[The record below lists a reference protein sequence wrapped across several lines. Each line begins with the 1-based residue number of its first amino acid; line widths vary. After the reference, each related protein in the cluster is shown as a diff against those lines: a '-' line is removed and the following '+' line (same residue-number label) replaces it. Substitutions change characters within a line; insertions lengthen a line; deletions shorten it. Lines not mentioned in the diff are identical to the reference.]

1 MYKFLHMQEKRR
13 INFAPIR
20 GRVYKYLQIKGI
32 KHVDFLR
39 ETGLSDATFKTQS
52 AKSELGGEA
61 LVSILK
67 HYPSISPQWLLMGE
81 GPMERT
87 EHASSIQIQKNRVI
101 GGNNVVSQ
109 GASTASICT
118 KSDDSDSNYLKEELI
133 LELRNQIEYLKEE
146 LKRKDAIIMH
156 FINAQISSPKES

>member
-1 MYKFLHMQEKRR
+1 MQEKRR

-20 GRVYKYLQIKGI
+20 GRVYKYLQYKGI

-67 HYPSISPQWLLMGE
+67 HYPNISPQWLLMGE
-81 GPMERT
+81 GPMERA
-87 EHASSIQIQKNRVI
+87 ENVSSIQIQKNRVI
-101 GGNNVVSQ
+101 GANNVVAQ
-109 GASTASICT
+109 GTSTASVYT
-118 KSDDSDSNYLKEELI
+118 KSDDSDGNNLKDELI
-133 LELRNQIEYLKEE
+133 LELRSQIEYLKDE
-146 LKRKDAIIMH
+146 LKRKDAIILH
-156 FINAQISSPKES
+156 FINAHH